1 MHACVAP
8 LILPG
13 AGPLVPAFCYSP
25 LEGFALPSVLTN
37 GAPLF
42 REYRIYDFWFRTI
55 GLTLSRYTHVDHAC
69 NTIYFIIIEVD
80 TSIMNARFYAQT
92 FQHRES
98 IYKYDELSTRNVI
111 EGTNV
116 YIDKLAKSLFV
127 SRLNSILFKLI

>member
-80 TSIMNARFYAQT
+80 TSIMNARFYVSAS
-92 FQHRES
+92 REH
-98 IYKYDELSTRNVI
+98 IYIYDELSTRNVI

-116 YIDKLAKSLFV
+116 YIGKLAKSLFV